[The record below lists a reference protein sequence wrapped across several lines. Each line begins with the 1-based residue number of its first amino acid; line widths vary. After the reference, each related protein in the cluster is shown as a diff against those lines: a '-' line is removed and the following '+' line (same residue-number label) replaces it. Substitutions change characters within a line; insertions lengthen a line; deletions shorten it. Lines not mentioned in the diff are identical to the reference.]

1 MKKVTTKKGELIRA
15 GVSALLAMLFAGSG
29 IATLASALG
38 VAVPSAGVWLAAA
51 ISAALCGIGS
61 LGVAGLIASGALF
74 AATAGGYI
82 VGHLDGVGAART
94 FILSWA
100 QPSPDAEA
108 LAQGGAVFMIGAA
121 FLFGALFYA
130 LLSRREFISL
140 ALLILGALLVGS
152 HAMSETASLAA
163 ALPGLAAAAA
173 AFALTGGLSRDGAML
188 RAMLPSALAALLAL
202 LLVPAGRVTWPPL
215 EEAANRVRSAC
226 EQYFNFT
233 SERVAF
239 SISEQGYDRAG
250 ERDGEVLPM
259 LGGPANPHKD
269 PVMKVTSER
278 PVLLRGAIRAGYT
291 GYSWVDTAPKSRYL
305 WLDPTHLGIRG
316 QVFDR
321 SFESPAAAFAETAVD
336 VELLTEGTSTLFIP
350 GRLTDFSMDFST
362 AVYYNTAGELF
373 LARPVAP
380 GDTYA
385 TTARIPMEGEALRA
399 AANQAVSA
407 RDSQYATMLAYY
419 TALPS
424 GIDRGVYALT
434 EALTAEAETP
444 YDRALAIE
452 TYLRQNMRYTLETD
466 YPPNDVDFVSYFVL
480 DSREGYCSY
489 YASAMAVMARIAG
502 LPSRYVE
509 GYLAR
514 PDGSGETVLTGEDA
528 HAWAEIYF
536 NGLGW
541 LPFDATGMA
550 AGAGGAGD
558 GSEGTNPD
566 EAGSGQASDENPA
579 EAPTQA
585 PTTAPENM
593 EGRAEAD
600 ATPEPTEPPQGD
612 GLDGET
618 LPEDAPTPTPEPL
631 PEDWPPSGERNR
643 SGLWIALGILL
654 ALIVIALLVL
664 WARSRLRKADPA
676 TLCAATRSAQE
687 ACMIAYR
694 ANLTLLAHMG
704 QTAMS
709 GESPE
714 AFAARVAAQFE
725 NPDYAAFG
733 RAVSLNRYA
742 RKPLT
747 GQDVKAGLRA
757 YAAFRASMGKR
768 ERLRFHLTRLF
779 KGLGDFES
787 IP

>member
-1 MKKVTTKKGELIRA
+1 MKKATTKKGELIRA

-29 IATLASALG
+29 LATVATALG
-38 VAVPSAGVWLAAA
+38 VEVSPASVYLAAA

-61 LGVAGLIASGALF
+61 LGVAGMIVAGALF
-74 AATAGGYI
+74 AAAAGGYI
-82 VGHLDGVGAART
+82 VSHLDGLEAVRA
-94 FILSWA
+94 FILSWT
-100 QPSPDAEA
+100 QPSGDAEA
-108 LAQGGAVFMIGAA
+108 IARGGTVFMICAA
-121 FLFGALFYA
+121 FLLGELFYA
-130 LLSRREFISL
+130 LLNRREFISL
-140 ALLILGALLVGS
+140 ALLILGAMLVGS

-173 AFALTGGLSRDGAML
+173 AFALTGSLSRDGAML
-188 RAMLPSALAALLAL
+188 RALLPSALAALLAL

-250 ERDGEVLPM
+250 ERGGEVLPM

-269 PVMKVTSER
+269 PVMKVTTER

-321 SFESPAAAFAETAVD
+321 NFNSPAAAFAETVVD
-336 VELLTEGTSTLFIP
+336 VELMTEGTSTLFIP
-350 GRLTDFSMDFST
+350 GRLMDFSMDFST
-362 AVYYNTAGELF
+362 AVYYNTAGEMF
-373 LARPVAP
+373 LARPVEP
-380 GDTYA
+380 GDTYS
-385 TTARIPMEGEALRA
+385 TTARIPMEGESLRA
-399 AANQAVSA
+399 AANQATEA
-407 RDSQYATMLAYY
+407 KDSQYATMLSYY
-419 TALPS
+419 TNLPPD
-424 GIDRGVYALT
+424 IDRGVYALT
-434 EALTAEAETP
+434 EAVIAEAETP
-444 YDRALAIE
+444 YDMALAIE
-452 TYLRQNMRYTLETD
+452 TYLRRNMRYTLNAD
-466 YPPNDVDFVSYFVL
+466 YPPNDTDFVSYFLL

-502 LPSRYVE
+502 LPARYVE

-514 PDGSGETVLTGEDA
+514 PNGSGEAVLTGEDA

-541 LPFDATGMA
+541 LPFDATGLSSGMG
-550 AGAGGAGD
+550 GAAGD
-558 GSEGTNPD
+558 GPEGLNPD
-566 EAGSGQASDENPA
+566 DSDLNRTSGASPSE
-579 EAPTQA
+579 E
-585 PTTAPENM
+585 PTTAPESP
-593 EGRAEAD
+593 EGTSAEG
-600 ATPEPTEPPQGD
+600 ATPEPTEPPQE
-612 GLDGET
+612 DGEDGEIQ
-618 LPEDAPTPTPEPL
+618 PEDVPTPTPEPF
-631 PEDWPPSGERNR
+631 PEDRPQSRGRDW
-643 SGLWIALGILL
+643 SGLWIALGLLL
-654 ALIVIALLVL
+654 ALVVIATLVL
-664 WARSRLRKADPA
+664 WARKRLRQADPA
-676 TLCAATRSAQE
+676 TLCAGTRSAQE
-687 ACMIAYR
+687 ACLIAYR
-694 ANLTLLAHMG
+694 ANLTLLNHMG

-709 GESPE
+709 GETPE
-714 AFAARVAAQFE
+714 AFAVRVAAQFE
-725 NPDYAAFG
+725 NPDFATFG

-757 YAAFRASMGKR
+757 YAAFKSGMGRR
-768 ERLRFHLTRLF
+768 ERLRFWLTRLF
-779 KGLGDFES
+779 RGLGDFES